1 MLEAVAQESEG
12 LSNAEISRKL
22 NIPKSSASYILRT
35 LETQGYLTRDV
46 ESGKYR
52 VGLKILSL
60 SRGALGGRD
69 VRGIAL
75 PIMRHLTHQTGLT
88 CHLAV
93 LDGPEAVY
101 IEKVEPEGFIRMDT
115 WVGRRMRVH
124 ATSVGKAIVAY
135 IPQEQL
141 EQILRKSGM
150 EKRTPKTITTLPRL
164 VKELEKVR
172 TQGYAVDDEENNLG
186 ARCVGAPIFD
196 ERGSI
201 EASLGLSGT
210 TQQVSPQTMPRILE
224 ALKDAA
230 RHISMG
236 MGYRPA
242 HVGSA
247 PSRFANRAEQLM
259 RLLRHCP
266 TSSPPRLHGRARQ
279 RHQNDPLA
287 PLLHQR
293 PSLRALVAKPVPVDL
308 PGPQT
313 HLSRG
318 RRSCISQLCRAIGL
332 YQEQLAL
339 AQAKKWCR
347 TLRIRAVAE
356 HGALRW
362 TPLYSALVQNLSS
375 QTQS

>member
-1 MLEAVAQESEG
+1 MATATTKTDSPSAAVERALAMLEAVAQESDG

-35 LETQGYLTRDV
+35 LETQGYLTRDG

-52 VGLKILSL
+52 VGLKVLSL

-93 LDGPEAVY
+93 LDGPDAVY

-124 ATSVGKAIVAY
+124 ATSVGKAIVAH

-164 VKELEKVR
+164 LKELEKVR

-186 ARCVGAPIFD
+186 ARCVAAPVFGDRGA
-196 ERGSI
+196 I
-201 EASLGLSGT
+201 EASVGLSGT

-224 ALKDAA
+224 ALKDSA

-236 MGYRPA
+236 MGYR
-242 HVGSA
+242 A
-247 PSRFANRAEQLM
+247 PHRRASG
-259 RLLRHCP
+259 
-266 TSSPPRLHGRARQ
+266 T
-279 RHQNDPLA
+279 
-287 PLLHQR
+287 
-293 PSLRALVAKPVPVDL
+293 
-308 PGPQT
+308 
-313 HLSRG
+313 
-318 RRSCISQLCRAIGL
+318 
-332 YQEQLAL
+332 
-339 AQAKKWCR
+339 
-347 TLRIRAVAE
+347 
-356 HGALRW
+356 
-362 TPLYSALVQNLSS
+362 
-375 QTQS
+375 

>member
-1 MLEAVAQESEG
+1 MFNIMNINSLYWRSVCELPMPVKAVVQHYERLFILLDKFDTMVLTMPASSDSPSAAVERALAMLEAVSQVSDG

-35 LETQGYLTRDV
+35 LEVQGYLTRDA

-60 SRGALGGRD
+60 SRGALGGLD
-69 VRGIAL
+69 VRGVAL
-75 PIMRHLTHQTGLT
+75 PVMRHLTHQTGLT

-93 LDGPEAVY
+93 LDGADAVY

-135 IPQEQL
+135 IPQDRL
-141 EQILRKSGM
+141 EEILRKSGM
-150 EKRTPKTITTLPRL
+150 EKRTPKTLTTLPRL
-164 VKELEKVR
+164 LKELEKVR
-172 TQGYAVDDEENNLG
+172 AQGYAVDDEENNLG
-186 ARCVGAPIFD
+186 ARCLGAPIFD

-236 MGYRPA
+236 MGYRSP
-242 HVGSA
+242 H
-247 PSRFANRAEQLM
+247 RRA
-259 RLLRHCP
+259 
-266 TSSPPRLHGRARQ
+266 S
-279 RHQNDPLA
+279 
-287 PLLHQR
+287 
-293 PSLRALVAKPVPVDL
+293 
-308 PGPQT
+308 
-313 HLSRG
+313 
-318 RRSCISQLCRAIGL
+318 
-332 YQEQLAL
+332 
-339 AQAKKWCR
+339 
-347 TLRIRAVAE
+347 
-356 HGALRW
+356 GA
-362 TPLYSALVQNLSS
+362 
-375 QTQS
+375 

>member
-1 MLEAVAQESEG
+1 MPASSDSPSAAVERALAMLEAVAQESEG

-35 LETQGYLTRDV
+35 LETRGYLTRDP

-69 VRGIAL
+69 VRGVAL
-75 PIMRHLTHQTGLT
+75 PIMRRLTQQTGLT

-124 ATSVGKAIVAY
+124 ATSVGKALVAH

-141 EQILRKSGM
+141 EQILRQSGM
-150 EKRTPKTITTLPRL
+150 ERRTSKTIGTMPRL
-164 VKELEKVR
+164 LKELEKVR
-172 TQGYAVDDEENNLG
+172 AQGYAVDDEENNLG

-196 ERGSI
+196 ERGLI

-236 MGYRPA
+236 MGYR
-242 HVGSA
+242 A
-247 PSRFANRAEQLM
+247 PQ
-259 RLLRHCP
+259 
-266 TSSPPRLHGRARQ
+266 
-279 RHQNDPLA
+279 
-287 PLLHQR
+287 
-293 PSLRALVAKPVPVDL
+293 
-308 PGPQT
+308 
-313 HLSRG
+313 
-318 RRSCISQLCRAIGL
+318 RRS
-332 YQEQLAL
+332 
-339 AQAKKWCR
+339 
-347 TLRIRAVAE
+347 
-356 HGALRW
+356 GA
-362 TPLYSALVQNLSS
+362 S
-375 QTQS
+375 